1 MDFERTRQFG
11 ELSAFLKDSGL
22 FPAGS
27 KLSQTILLHLYRLLA
42 AGQPV
47 EINVLAHSL
56 ALEIPV
62 VQSALK
68 QVPPSH
74 IVYSKTGGI
83 SAYRGLDINKSRH
96 RIILND
102 KTLYTW
108 CAFDCLFL
116 PGLLECEAEI
126 FSTCPGTGDEIHF
139 RLDCNK
145 NTDLAPDTLFVSFVK
160 PDVRD
165 YEDDLRQTFCCHVN
179 FFASKEAGL
188 AWVDKKTGCVLIPI
202 DEAIEL
208 AEIRN
213 NTGFG
218 RVLDAKKAEI

>member
-1 MDFERTRQFG
+1 MNFEHTRQFG
-11 ELSAFLKDSGL
+11 ELSAFLKDNGL

-47 EINVLAHSL
+47 EVSALAQSL
-56 ALEIPV
+56 ALEVPL

-68 QVPPSH
+68 QLPPSH
-74 IVYSKTGGI
+74 IVYNKTGGI
-83 SAYRGLDINKSRH
+83 TAYRGLDLNKSRH
-96 RIILND
+96 RIIVND

-108 CAFDCLFL
+108 CAFDSLFL
-116 PGLLECEAEI
+116 PELLKCEAEI
-126 FSTCPGTGDEIHF
+126 FSICPGTGHEIHF
-139 RLDCNK
+139 RLGCEG

-188 AWVDKKTGCVLIPI
+188 AWIDKITGCVLIPI

-208 AEIRN
+208 AKIRN
-213 NTGFG
+213 SAGFG
-218 RVLDAKKAEI
+218 RVLGA